1 MLIHINLHPQGG
13 KRRRRGLPSPG
24 PTLGRAL
31 APFRDKYLMG
41 AAVAVLAS
49 CGGVAALHLSQEHA
63 QAQLAAQEEVAQR
76 DSARFSSV
84 ITARAKSVARRDSL
98 GRELRVIAA
107 IDSTRYTWAHLLD
120 EVSASLPP
128 YTWLSNVTQ
137 TSAPPAP
144 PATAAGAKPGA
155 KPAAKPAAAPNGL
168 PPVADS
174 LGAVRFRVV
183 GQTVDLQALTQF
195 MRDLEASPF
204 VKNVQLVTSAPAQ
217 SQVQGSARELTEFT
231 LDAEFETPPREALRT
246 VTISVPVR

>member
-24 PTLGRAL
+24 PALGRAL

-49 CGGVAALHLSQEHA
+49 CGGVAALHLSQEHE

-155 KPAAKPAAAPNGL
+155 KPAAKPAAASNGL

>member
-31 APFRDKYLMG
+31 APFRDKYLVG
-41 AAVAVLAS
+41 AAAAVVAS
-49 CGGVAALHLSQEHA
+49 CGGVAALYLSQEHE
-63 QAQLAAQEEVAQR
+63 QAQLAAQVEVAQR

-84 ITARAKSVARRDSL
+84 ITARAKAVARRDSL
-98 GRELRVIAA
+98 GRELRVITA

-128 YTWLSNVTQ
+128 YTWLSNVSQ
-137 TSAPPAP
+137 TSAPPPP
-144 PATAAGAKPGA
+144 PATAASAKPGA
-155 KPAAKPAAAPNGL
+155 KPAAKPAPNGL

-217 SQVQGSARELTEFT
+217 SQVQGSTRELTEFT